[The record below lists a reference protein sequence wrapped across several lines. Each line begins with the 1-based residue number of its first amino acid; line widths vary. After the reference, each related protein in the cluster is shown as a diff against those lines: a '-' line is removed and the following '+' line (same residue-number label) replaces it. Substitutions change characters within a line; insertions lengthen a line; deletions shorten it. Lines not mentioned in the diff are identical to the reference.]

1 MIKAQDM
8 GERTKVE
15 IAGTGTQL
23 LTEFGQ
29 IIRSL
34 NKDMPTELLR
44 GIFEL
49 AVTVTEDEEEKATS
63 KVANIDIIELMK
75 QIKEDEEENNNK

>member
-1 MIKAQDM
+1 MIKAEDM

-15 IAGTGTQL
+15 IAGNGMSL

-29 IIRSL
+29 IVRSL
-34 NKDMPTELLR
+34 NKEMPTEILR

-49 AVTVTEDEEEKATS
+49 AVTVEEDEEEKATS

-75 QIKEDEEENNNK
+75 QIKEEDDKE